1 MFTGLVQ
8 TIGVLRSRRQQSEG
22 MRFEIN
28 CDFTDGE
35 LKKGESIAVDGVC
48 ITVED
53 LNDRGFQFT
62 ASSETLSRSTL
73 GDKKAG
79 QKVHL
84 ERALRAGDRLGGH
97 IVQGHVDG
105 TGRVMQLVRR
115 GSGVE
120 LTIEIPEDLRRYV
133 VEKGSVAVQGVS
145 LTVAGVESRLA
156 TFALIPETLKTTY
169 LGQLKI
175 GDVVNLEVDILAKY
189 VESFTKGPDKEIR
202 ADKLRDWGFI

>member
-22 MRFEIN
+22 MRFEVD
-28 CDFTDGE
+28 CKFSDGE

-48 ITVED
+48 VTVED
-53 LNDRGFQFT
+53 FHDGGFEFT
-62 ASSETLSRSTL
+62 ALPETLSRSTL

-84 ERALRAGDRLGGH
+84 ERALRVGDRLGGH

-105 TGRVMQLVRR
+105 TGKVIRIAHR
-115 GSGVE
+115 GLSAE
-120 LTIEIPEDLRRYV
+120 LTVEIPEDFRRYV
-133 VEKGSVAVQGVS
+133 VVKGSVAAQGVS
-145 LTVAGVESRLA
+145 LTVATIESGLA
-156 TFALIPETLKTTY
+156 TFALIPETLKATY
-169 LGQLKI
+169 LGRLKA
-175 GDVVNLEVDILAKY
+175 GNVLNLEVDILAKY
-189 VESFTKGPDKEIR
+189 VESFVKGADKGIG